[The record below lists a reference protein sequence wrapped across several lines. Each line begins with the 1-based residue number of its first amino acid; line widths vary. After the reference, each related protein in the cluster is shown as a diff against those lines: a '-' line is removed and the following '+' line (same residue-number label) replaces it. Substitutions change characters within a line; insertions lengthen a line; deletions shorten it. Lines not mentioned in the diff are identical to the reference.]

1 MAKINKER
9 TTKQVM
15 EIAKDQ
21 IRECKKLQMDNII
34 FPKWDDLGLLG
45 LIFRQDVKTKEQPD
59 GCIYDEATYRV
70 VMRVINGKVLMTG
83 GRPDAYT
90 WKHQK
95 VESSKNV
102 RFIGCNS
109 AEALINL
116 SGMLETIFDV
126 EEKKMFADMF
136 CNMKKDL
143 LLVTSA
149 EESRRCVEISPDLYA
164 AGITS
169 CVDEWMEVDSNG
181 EAEETRLNV
190 GDFLIVNEAGNSVY
204 CIRREEFLETHS
216 L

>member
-15 EIAKDQ
+15 KIAKDQ
-21 IRECKKLQMDNII
+21 IRGCKKLQMDNII

-116 SGMLETIFDV
+116 SGMLETISDV

-143 LLVTSA
+143 LLVISA
-149 EESRRCVEISPDLYA
+149 EESRRCVEITPDLYA

-204 CIRREEFLETHS
+204 CIRRDEFLETHS

>member
-9 TTKQVM
+9 TTKTILG
-15 EIAKDQ
+15 IAKDQ
-21 IRECKKLQMDNII
+21 IRDCKKLQMDNII

-90 WKHQK
+90 WKYQK
-95 VESSKNV
+95 VENSKNV

-116 SGMLETIFDV
+116 SGMLETISDV

-149 EESRRCVEISPDLYA
+149 EESRRCVEITPDLYA

-204 CIRREEFLETHS
+204 CIRRDEFLETHS